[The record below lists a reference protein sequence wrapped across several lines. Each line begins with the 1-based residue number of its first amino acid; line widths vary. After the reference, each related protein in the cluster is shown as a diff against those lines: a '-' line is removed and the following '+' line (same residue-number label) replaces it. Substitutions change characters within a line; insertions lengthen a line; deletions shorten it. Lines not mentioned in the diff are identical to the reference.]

1 MNIADALRQLKAF
14 ARQDGVVLWLV
25 WLVSFAMMR
34 YAPQMALGNLLAL
47 STPLVVMWRLKVF
60 RTDALE
66 GVISYRRAWVYSMYV
81 FFYASI
87 LFAVTQYA
95 YFHFL
100 DNGVFVGSMVS
111 TMDAFAP
118 NYMQM
123 GMTQQELGQT
133 KELLLALTPIELSFL
148 FMMQNLFLGGLMSL
162 FIAAFG
168 MKRRV

>member
-95 YFHFL
+95 YFRFL

>member
-14 ARQDGVVLWLV
+14 ARQDGVILWLV

-81 FFYASI
+81 FFYASL
-87 LFAVTQYA
+87 LFAVIQYA
-95 YFHFL
+95 YFRFL
-100 DNGVFVGSMVS
+100 DNGAFVGSMVS

-168 MKRRV
+168 MKRRT